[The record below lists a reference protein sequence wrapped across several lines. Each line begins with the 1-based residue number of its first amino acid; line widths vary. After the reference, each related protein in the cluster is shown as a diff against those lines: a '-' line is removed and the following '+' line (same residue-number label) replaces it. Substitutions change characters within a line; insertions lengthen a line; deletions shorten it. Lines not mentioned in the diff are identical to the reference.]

1 MKRKTVLKEAVLFIV
16 VILVG
21 TALFVFTPITK
32 MAKADTI
39 QFDFINEK
47 FTTWPPDGW
56 TQEDNSEWQKPPPS
70 DPDQHCTY
78 LTYSN
83 VIGDHAWLKTPMIDT
98 RNSETL
104 NFNFM
109 HKYYGDNTTPEICE
123 LKIYI
128 QNGSGIWHDITPWLD
143 ISPNPVV
150 WTSVGYI
157 IDSSPSSLYNA
168 IGAGTQ
174 VMFEFSG
181 NNLYCWQIDNVI
193 IRGTV
198 PAPQADFTFTP
209 SNPTS
214 TTNVHFTDISTVSG
228 TTIVSRWWDFGD
240 GYYSDLQNPVH
251 CFYADGVYLVNLT
264 ITDNLGNRNTL
275 ITDITVQESTPTP
288 VLCYSPSSHNFGD
301 MTAGNIASTSFEIWN
316 SGTGILTYSPSES
329 TSWVSVT
336 PTSESSTGEHDTIT
350 VNVDTTG
357 LSPGSYN
364 CPISISSNGG
374 SGMFNVNV
382 NIVPS
387 AVLDQQQTKYT
398 NKYSFYDVNW
408 LGQSFIPTVKK
419 LTHTEIYINK
429 VGNPSSDVVISVRN
443 SPTGPDLVIVSRP
456 AAEILTTN
464 NWVDFDF
471 SDLTVTPGSPY
482 YLVLRTYGG
491 NCKNYYNWGFGS
503 TTPYTNGIMWFSC
516 TAGFLWVSCT
526 KSDFCFKIYGV

>member
-1 MKRKTVLKEAVLFIV
+1 M
-16 VILVG
+16 
-21 TALFVFTPITK
+21 
-32 MAKADTI
+32 
-39 QFDFINEK
+39 
-47 FTTWPPDGW
+47 
-56 TQEDNSEWQKPPPS
+56 
-70 DPDQHCTY
+70 
-78 LTYSN
+78 
-83 VIGDHAWLKTPMIDT
+83 
-98 RNSETL
+98 
-104 NFNFM
+104 
-109 HKYYGDNTTPEICE
+109 
-123 LKIYI
+123 
-128 QNGSGIWHDITPWLD
+128 
-143 ISPNPVV
+143 
-150 WTSVGYI
+150 
-157 IDSSPSSLYNA
+157 
-168 IGAGTQ
+168 
-174 VMFEFSG
+174 
-181 NNLYCWQIDNVI
+181 
-193 IRGTV
+193 

-214 TTNVHFTDISTVSG
+214 TTNVHFTDTSTVSG